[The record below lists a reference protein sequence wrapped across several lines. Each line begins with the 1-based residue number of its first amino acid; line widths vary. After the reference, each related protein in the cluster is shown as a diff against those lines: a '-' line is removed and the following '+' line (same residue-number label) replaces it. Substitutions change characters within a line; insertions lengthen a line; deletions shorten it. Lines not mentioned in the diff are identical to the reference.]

1 MPVFIPSPL
10 AGQVRATIGAF
21 YADLRARRASGATT
35 RAIAA
40 EYHVSI
46 STACRWLRL
55 AGVALPRGRPRGIR
69 GPGVNAARDA
79 SIMEEI
85 GRGGVSFSDVARK
98 FGITR
103 ERARQIA
110 FAHGVTGPDIR
121 GQSAARRRA
130 EAKRIAQQEART
142 ECRERR
148 ERLAAEILAL
158 HNAGMTQRSISVLVG
173 LSQPSVSNLLAR
185 AFARQDEAA

>member
-130 EAKRIAQQEART
+130 
-142 ECRERR
+142 
-148 ERLAAEILAL
+148 AEVLAL
-158 HNAGMTQRSISVLVG
+158 HNAGMTQRSIGVLVG
-173 LSQPSVSNLLAR
+173 LSQSGVSHLLAG
-185 AFARQDEAA
+185 AFARQDNAA